1 MDRMTDPNTPPDVHR
16 QRTLAMTGR
25 AVATGLPAILSQ
37 ATRLAWRTDRSAV
50 LVVALG
56 QAVAAVAAATA
67 LLATTTVLGHLL
79 ADRPWRDSADA
90 AWPAITML
98 LIALAVRYTAD
109 AAARMA
115 AARVG
120 PRVVTEASYAVV
132 VGANRME
139 LAGYEHPGVC
149 DAMEAADDGAQSMSD
164 LVTDAQAAIAS
175 LAQTAAAVSVL
186 VTLHPALL
194 PLIVLTALPSA
205 AATLRVARIE
215 HTVRHDTM
223 PDRRLRRHLYYHAT
237 DRDSAAEIR
246 AARMAPFLQ
255 GRFREVSRRLD
266 AAVLAG
272 ARRAERA
279 RVAGDLGATL
289 GQLATWAALAAL
301 AVTGHLDLAAAGAAV
316 IAVRTITAALA
327 SLGDTAGK
335 LFRTSLYVGDWD
347 GWNALAAEHAA
358 RRGTT
363 PIPAQG
369 PDVIDLDDV
378 SYAYPGT
385 ERRAL
390 DGVSLSVRRGEVIA
404 LVGENGAGKSTL
416 VQLLTGLVLPNTGA
430 VRWDGVDLADAD
442 PDTVWTH
449 VALVPQHYT
458 RWPLTVRENIQLGRP
473 HPEGDHMVHA
483 AAATARADS
492 VIAALPHQLDTSLA
506 RSWAGGHDLSGGQW
520 QRIALARAFHRD
532 AALLILDEPTAALD
546 SRAESALF
554 HTMRDLATDR
564 ATVLITHRLASTRHA
579 DRVIVLDRGRIVE
592 EGTFEELAHAPG
604 GVFAELLALQEHQLE
619 EVASSSSV

>member
-1 MDRMTDPNTPPDVHR
+1 MTSSNNPPPPDVHH

-25 AVATGLPAILSQ
+25 AVTTELPTILGQ
-37 ATRLAWRTDRSAV
+37 ATRLAWRTDRPAV
-50 LVVALG
+50 VAVALG
-56 QAVAAVAAATA
+56 QSVAAVAAATA
-67 LLATTTVLGHLL
+67 LIATTAVLEHLL

-90 AWPAITML
+90 ALPVITML
-98 LIALAVRYTAD
+98 LIALVVRYTAD
-109 AAARMA
+109 GAARMA

-132 VGANRME
+132 ASANRME
-139 LAGYEHPGVC
+139 FTGYEQPGVR
-149 DAMEAADDGAQSMSD
+149 DALEAADDGAQSMAD
-164 LVTDAQAAIAS
+164 LVTDAQAAVAS
-175 LAQTAAAVSVL
+175 LAQTIGALSVL
-186 VTLHPALL
+186 VTLHPVLL
-194 PLIVLTALPSA
+194 PLIAMTALPGA

-223 PDRRLRRHLYYHAT
+223 SDRRLRRYLYFHTT

-255 GRFREVSRRLD
+255 GRFRAVSRRLD

-279 RVAGDLGATL
+279 RVAGDLGAAL
-289 GQLATWAALAAL
+289 GQLVTWAALAAL
-301 AVTGHLDLAAAGAAV
+301 AATGRIDLAAAGAAV
-316 IAVRTITAALA
+316 IAVRTITAALTG
-327 SLGDTAGK
+327 LGDSAGR
-335 LFRTSLYVGDWD
+335 LFRSALYVGDWD
-347 GWNALAAEHAA
+347 RWNVLAAEHAA
-358 RRGTT
+358 RRGTV
-363 PIPAQG
+363 PIPARG
-369 PDVIDLDDV
+369 PDVIEVDDV

-390 DGVSLSVRRGEVIA
+390 NGVSLSVRRGEVVA

-416 VQLLTGLVLPNTGA
+416 VQLLTGLALPDSGA

-442 PDTVWTH
+442 PDTVWAH
-449 VALVPQHYT
+449 VALVPQQYT
-458 RWPLTVRENIQLGRP
+458 RWPLTARENIQLGTPR
-473 HPEGDHMVHA
+473 PEGDQAVHN

-492 VIAALPHQLDTSLA
+492 VIAALPQRLDTSLA

-532 AALLILDEPTAALD
+532 AALLVLDEPTAALD

-554 HTMRDLATDR
+554 RTMRDLAADR
-564 ATVLITHRLASTRHA
+564 ATVLVTHRLISTRHA
-579 DRVIVLDRGRIVE
+579 DRIVVMHQGRIAE
-592 EGTFEELAHAPG
+592 QGTFAELSAMPG
-604 GVFAELLALQEHQLE
+604 SVFAELLALQEGRQSAVPTLT
-619 EVASSSSV
+619 AT